1 MVLDTSFD
9 KSLGSK
15 LSGLRK
21 DSQLETRQVPTNSKV
36 KSIQPPLPRPRFM
49 DTQSDP
55 TLTSPGSPIRKA
67 IPQSQRLAA
76 SSTRDKCSS
85 QPSRIVSD
93 SIGRP
98 KQIINDAARI
108 PQDCIP
114 RKRARLDGSEG
125 PEVDGL
131 STSEVR
137 YSPSPS
143 HAEATQQPHQEHDG
157 FSQVLTPKT
166 ARSTHDSLYGELLK
180 KLTPSDRK
188 GVIYVLCDP
197 NNKSRGYKIGKTK
210 RAYRDRIV
218 EHERACS
225 FLPSVIHVSDHEI
238 DHCGR
243 LEKLVHIDLENY
255 CAPFHCE
262 NHGSIDGTKETKA
275 HKEWFQ
281 VTEEM
286 AVNTVK
292 KWERF
297 MQQEKP
303 YSWDRQLKII
313 WRHLLETRRS
323 LGPLG
328 VRTLTH
334 EARQEH
340 WEKILAPPTTTEYL
354 HAYRAHIQM
363 SLKSL
368 CHSAVYVWT
377 YVSEFFWP
385 LCTLIYG
392 VITLAVFQNLLAFY
406 AFVFILGCASARVLS
421 YVPLSPPKRRTRT
434 PNKVHTAVALLQH

>member
-1 MVLDTSFD
+1 MVLDTSFSNSSGY
-9 KSLGSK
+9 KLHGLG
-15 LSGLRK
+15 K
-21 DSQLETRQVPTNSKV
+21 DSQLETRHIPTSSKV
-36 KSIQPPLPRPRFM
+36 KSIQPPTPRPRFM
-49 DTQSDP
+49 DTRSDP
-55 TLTSPGSPIRKA
+55 TLTSTGSPIRKA
-67 IPQSQRLAA
+67 IARSQRLAA
-76 SSTRDKCSS
+76 STTRDKSSS
-85 QPSRIVSD
+85 QPSRTVSD

-98 KQIINDAARI
+98 KQIIDDAARI
-108 PQDCIP
+108 SHDSIP
-114 RKRARLDGSEG
+114 RKRPWRDGSQG
-125 PEVDGL
+125 LEVDGL

-137 YSPSPS
+137 YFSSPS
-143 HAEATQQPHQEHDG
+143 HAEASQQPHQEHDG
-157 FSQVLTPKT
+157 FSPILTPKT

-180 KLTPSDRK
+180 NPTPGDRK
-188 GVIYVLCDP
+188 GVIYVLCDL

-210 RAYRDRIV
+210 RAYRDRII
-218 EHERACS
+218 EHERACG

-243 LEKLVHIDLENY
+243 LEKLVHIDLENC

-262 NHGSIDGTKETKA
+262 HHGRVSANKESKA

-297 MQQEKP
+297 LQQEKP

-313 WRHLLETRRS
+313 WRYLLETRAA
-323 LGPLG
+323 GPLG
-328 VRTLTH
+328 VRTWTH
-334 EARQEH
+334 EARREH
-340 WEKILAPPTTTEYL
+340 WDRILAPPTTIEYL
-354 HAYRAHIQM
+354 HAYRAHVQM
-363 SLKSL
+363 SLNSL
-368 CHSAVYVWT
+368 RRFAVHVWT

-392 VITLAVFQNLLAFY
+392 VTTLAVFQNLLAFY

-434 PNKVHTAVALLQH
+434 PNKVHTAAALMQH